1 MHVAVRKLACLLA
14 ATLLGAAAI
23 AAAQGGPTRIIG
35 RVTDE
40 SGAALPGVT
49 ITLTGPRGNTMTT
62 VSDNA
67 GQYRS
72 ANLAPGAYT
81 VSLELSGFETS
92 INTVTVQPGEA
103 FILDRQLNL
112 ASLAETVTV
121 LAPAPVPPT
130 PIPVDRPSKPLPI
143 QPVPKEALA
152 SVCGPAQPVNEGIAY
167 GRIAG
172 HRDDIQRK
180 LYGNDDVLVLDIGTD
195 EGVKAGENLVVRRRF
210 RVGDRG
216 LPLKHASFGE
226 QTAGLI
232 QVVET
237 NATSSIAVVIYTC
250 GELMAGDA
258 VEPIDL
264 LPLLNAQ
271 GTGLPQFDD
280 PARIVF
286 GDNGQSMGAPQQ
298 LMVIDRGALQ
308 GARRGQR
315 ITIFRRPLGPKG
327 RVSRVGDGIIVSVQA
342 ESATIRIE
350 HSRDAIAVGDLVAL
364 YR

>member
-1 MHVAVRKLACLLA
+1 MHVAVRTLACLMA
-14 ATLLGAAAI
+14 VTLLGVAATAS
-23 AAAQGGPTRIIG
+23 AQGTQTRVIG

-49 ITLTGPRGNTMTT
+49 ITITGPRGTAITA
-62 VSDNA
+62 VSDNT

-72 ANLAPGAYT
+72 PILAAGPYMVT
-81 VSLELSGFETS
+81 LELSGFETS
-92 INTVTVQPGEA
+92 INTVTVRPGEA
-103 FILDRQLNL
+103 LILDRQLNL

-121 LAPAPVPPT
+121 LAPAPVPPA
-130 PIPVDRPSKPLPI
+130 PVPVDRPSKPSPI

-152 SVCGPAQPVNEGIAY
+152 SVCGPAQPVNEGTAY
-167 GRIAG
+167 GRIAA
-172 HRDDIQRK
+172 HRDDLRRK

-210 RVGDRG
+210 RIGDRG
-216 LPLKHASFGE
+216 LALKHASFGE

-258 VEPIDL
+258 VEPVDL
-264 LPLLNAQ
+264 LPLLNAL
-271 GTGLPQFDD
+271 GAGLPQFDD

-286 GDNGQSMGAPQQ
+286 GDNGQSLGAPQQ

-315 ITIFRRPLGPKG
+315 ITIFRRPRGLNG
-327 RVSRVGDGIIVSVQA
+327 RVTRVGDGIVVSVQA

-350 HSRDAIAVGDLVAL
+350 HARDAISVGDLVAL